1 MLSLREVLLKVLLLN
16 LATGDDALS
25 ILGVDFILS
34 FQTFYFVLDF
44 IVVGDVAVGALAL
57 KVLLL

>member
-25 ILGVDFILS
+25 ILGVDFI
-34 FQTFYFVLDF
+34 
-44 IVVGDVAVGALAL
+44 VVCDVAVGALAL

>member
-1 MLSLREVLLKVLLLN
+1 MVSLREVLLKVLLLN

-25 ILGVDFILS
+25 ILGVDFI
-34 FQTFYFVLDF
+34 
-44 IVVGDVAVGALAL
+44 VVGNVAVGALAL